1 MSADQIRI
9 GALETNDLFLISS
22 PKNKKNQIRLEG
34 ILGTIESNTFEAN
47 LSYTQDNT
55 STAIDISEFTLKSD
69 SIVWELRAYKRKSN
83 SLRFKNTSL
92 QGQPNRD
99 CKFRTAHTISWKIP
113 FKK

>member
-22 PKNKKNQIRLEG
+22 PNNNKNQIRLEG

-55 STAIDISEFTLKSD
+55 STAIDINEFTLKND
-69 SIVWELRAYKRKSN
+69 SIVWELERIKGNQIVYDSKTQAYKVNPIAIAN
-83 SLRFKNTSL
+83 SEQRIQLAGKY
-92 QGQPNRD
+92 Q
-99 CKFRTAHTISWKIP
+99 

>member
-22 PKNKKNQIRLEG
+22 PNNNKNQIRLEG

-55 STAIDISEFTLKSD
+55 STAIDINEFTLKND
-69 SIVWELRAYKRKSN
+69 SIVWELERIKGNQIVYDSKTQAY
-83 SLRFKNTSL
+83 

-99 CKFRTAHTISWKIP
+99 CKFRTAHTISWKVP